1 MIARVVNMKCIT
13 GMEDKLRLMCLE
25 NLVPINNEAGCIEV
39 YFLQP
44 NIEDD
49 NPLFGVISIWEN
61 KNVLNNM
68 KNSEKYHSLLKTL
81 TPLVELVTDS
91 VFVISANI

>member
-1 MIARVVNMKCIT
+1 MIARVVNTKCIT
-13 GMEDKLRLMCLE
+13 VMEDKSRLICLE
-25 NLVPINNEAGCIEV
+25 NLVPINKEAGCMKV
-39 YFLQP
+39 YFLEP

-68 KNSEKYHSLLKTL
+68 KNSEKYHSLLQNL
-81 TPLVELVTDS
+81 TPLVESVTDS
-91 VFVISANI
+91 VFLISSNI

>member
-25 NLVPINNEAGCIEV
+25 NLVPINKEAGCIEV
-39 YFLQP
+39 YFLEP

-49 NPLFGVISIWEN
+49 NPFFGVISIWEN

-68 KNSEKYHSLLKTL
+68 KNSEKYHSLLQNL
-81 TPLVELVTDS
+81 NPLVESVTDS

>member
-13 GMEDKLRLMCLE
+13 GMEDKLRLICLE
-25 NLVPINNEAGCIEV
+25 NLVPINKEAGCMKV
-39 YFLQP
+39 YFLEP

-68 KNSEKYHSLLKTL
+68 KNSEKYHSLLQNL
-81 TPLVELVTDS
+81 NPLVESVTDS